1 MTGKAPAGPR
11 PALRHSDPMPKELPP
26 IIRSLGNR
34 NYSLFFA
41 SLCVSQVGLWMQ
53 RVAMGWLVYRLTD
66 STRALGIIDFM
77 GAIPTVVLIPR
88 SGYLLPKFD
97 QRSVLLVTQALLMAS
112 AALVGALTLTG
123 YVSYAWLVLIALT
136 MGVINAFD
144 SPVRQSFVV
153 KLVARKE
160 DVSNALA
167 LNSSVFNAAR
177 LIGPSVAGIVI
188 GRVGEGVCF
197 LLNAV
202 SYLATI
208 FAVKAIK
215 VAATPDMPAADKREG
230 LLKRL
235 RLLREFPP
243 FAYTLMLVSM
253 AGVFGVPYLALMPA
267 MARTVLGGTSRT
279 MGLLLMAVGAG
290 ALIGS
295 LLMAARKSPVGLD
308 RWAIRCC
315 LAFGASVSVF
325 ALSRSVWMAMLLG
338 APVGFFMVTA
348 LIACNTFL
356 QTMVD
361 DDHRSLLM
369 SLYVAA
375 ITGIAPFGSIIVGQ
389 LAEMIGTSGA
399 LCVSGLVC
407 VVTSLHYAHKLDQCR
422 TLILR
427 NLRALGFPLK
437 DGAKW
442 EK

>member
-1 MTGKAPAGPR
+1 
-11 PALRHSDPMPKELPP
+11 MPKELPP
-26 IIRSLGNR
+26 IIRSLRNR

-66 STRALGIIDFM
+66 STRALGVIDFM
-77 GAIPTVVLIPR
+77 GAIPTVILIPLT
-88 SGYLLPKFD
+88 GYVLPKFD
-97 QRSVLLVTQALLMAS
+97 QRAVLLVTQALLMVS

-123 YVSYAWLVLIALT
+123 YVSYAWLALIALA

-144 SPVRQSFVV
+144 SPVRQSIIV
-153 KLVARKE
+153 KLVDRKE
-160 DVSNALA
+160 DVSNAVA

-177 LIGPSVAGIVI
+177 LIGPSIAGIVI
-188 GRVGEGVCF
+188 GKVGEGVCF
-197 LLNAV
+197 ILNAA

-208 FAVKAIK
+208 FAVKAIRI
-215 VAATPDMPAADKREG
+215 ARAPEEPLGGKREG
-230 LLKRL
+230 ILKRL
-235 RLLREFPP
+235 RMLRDFPP
-243 FAYTLMLVSM
+243 FAYTLMLVSL

-267 MARTVLGGTSRT
+267 MARTVLGGTPRT

-290 ALIGS
+290 ALTGS
-295 LLMAARKSPVGLD
+295 LIMAARKSPVGLD

-315 LAFGASVSVF
+315 LAFGASVSIF
-325 ALSRSVWMAMLLG
+325 ALSRSVWVAMLLG

-361 DDHRSLLM
+361 DEHRSLMM

-375 ITGIAPFGSIIVGQ
+375 VTGIAPFGSIIVGQ

-399 LCVSGLVC
+399 LCVSGLIC
-407 VVTSLHYAHKLDQCR
+407 VVTSLYYSRKLDQCR

-437 DGAKW
+437 EGPRW